1 VDKLLAA
8 RLNEEKP
15 TYEPNLFAKL
25 AHTAHEYIDAGTK
38 SLGYHIPDLDAAN
51 DLVQCY
57 SAITKDDFEKIDRN
71 ASRNFR
77 HPCTATEIST
87 LATFVSQIL
96 FGGPTARK
104 VEPREDGDEDAAK
117 AMNELLRWNDNQQA
131 TYTQGFLF
139 CWDAM
144 TFNRGIMYD
153 SWYQESKVEVEPVE
167 EDDITAAMV
176 PGIRVDGRPR
186 VRVDGSPIMVYP
198 KITRWRKKR
207 VPGPGYNKIDLVSP
221 YDFICDPMLPTH
233 RFQEGRFAGHR
244 VMIPWHE
251 LKRRSEL
258 DAADPLFALPAVVER
273 LKTRQQGNNATTPL
287 IGNNSI
293 TSTSRSFYE
302 RQRRGTPVGQTGI
315 TGGAVNKDDG
325 GVVECWVLYIRAK
338 PKTLGIYEDDEEDE
352 IIEILHSGQKELLSV
367 NVISNRH
374 DQFSY
379 SIGEGRPNAHM
390 QFGQSWALI
399 IKPIQD
405 FIDEL
410 KWRHAEN
417 VARAGNVFLCN
428 PTLCKMEQFLDPNK
442 IGLVIEVT
450 EQGSGISFDNILR
463 QIPVTD
469 TTARF
474 YEEMEMWIQHAEKA
488 TGAHASIQGQTED
501 PSQTL
506 GQFDQVQ
513 QMAIGR
519 ISTMAR
525 CISESAIVPQ
535 TKRMV
540 ENFKQY
546 MPEKMVIR
554 ITGEQDEYDPDKKAP
569 VAMTIAQAD
578 IDREFDLV
586 PHDGSLPGQDQK
598 KGEAVARLIEAFAN
612 PAFAPFFDPSIPGNF
627 DIKWA
632 MFEAAKISGLNMKK
646 AIISREKAQ
655 QNLRETQMAQG
666 IYAPPAP
673 AGIDPAMGQPIAPEQ
688 PSNVL
693 PMSAEPAPTMP
704 PAPPATIPQN

>member
-8 RLNEEKP
+8 RLNETGP
-15 TYEPNLFAKL
+15 RYDANLFSKL
-25 AHTAHEYIDAGTK
+25 AKTAHEYIDAGTK

-51 DLVQCY
+51 DLVQCF
-57 SAITKDDFEKIDRN
+57 SALTKDDFEKLDRN

-96 FGGPTARK
+96 FGGPSARK

-131 TYTQGFLF
+131 TYTQGFLW

-153 SWYQESKVEVEPVE
+153 SWYQESKIEVEPVE
-167 EDDITAAMV
+167 EDDITAEQV
-176 PGIRVDGRPR
+176 QGINAKGQPR
-186 VRVDGSPIMVYP
+186 VRRDGTPIMVYP
-198 KITRWRKKR
+198 KLTRWRKKR

-258 DAADPLFALPAVVER
+258 DAADPLYVLPKVVER

-287 IGNNSI
+287 IGSNSI
-293 TSTSRSFYE
+293 TSTSRSFFE
-302 RQRRGTPVGQTGI
+302 RQRRGTPVGQTGV
-315 TGGAVNKDDG
+315 TGGAINKDDG
-325 GVVECWVLYIRAK
+325 GVVECWVLYIRIK
-338 PKTLGIYEDDEEDE
+338 PKSIDLYEDDEEE

-367 NVISNRH
+367 NVISNKH

-379 SIGEGRPNAHM
+379 AIGEGRPHAHM
-390 QFGQSWALI
+390 QFGPSWALI

-410 KWRHAEN
+410 KRRHAEN
-417 VARAGNVFLCN
+417 VARAGNIFLCN
-428 PTLCKMEQFLDPNK
+428 PALCKMEQFLDPNK
-442 IGLVIEVT
+442 TGLVIEVT
-450 EQGSGISFDNILR
+450 EMGSGVQFDNIIK

-488 TGAHASIQGQTED
+488 TGAHASIQGETED

-525 CISESAIVPQ
+525 CLSESALVPQ
-535 TKRMV
+535 TKRFV
-540 ENFKQY
+540 ENFRQY
-546 MPEKMVIR
+546 MPDQMVIR

-578 IDREFDLV
+578 IDREFDLT

-646 AIISREKAQ
+646 AIISREKAM

-666 IYAPPAP
+666 IYAAPAP
-673 AGIDPAMGQPIAPEQ
+673 AGIDPATGMPIAPSMGNPIDPTLAQQ
-688 PSNVL
+688 PPPQTATPAVIG
-693 PMSAEPAPTMP
+693 SAL
-704 PAPPATIPQN
+704 I